1 MRMHQLPPSGRAAV
15 YVLQRI
21 DRRCFK
27 VGWALDPMQRVRQLP
42 EYDAL
47 QLDLDHSVALW
58 LPSRKRAEQIERAV
72 HKALAPYAAD
82 ARHHATGHSEWFGPV
97 AHPVAVRML
106 AQMPT
111 SERSDARGRL
121 EPLTLQAP
129 RSDGVS
135 QQTGAQEVWWALE
148 DLWARLAT
156 CCPVSVDGDGEVHQL
171 VLVGFRHA
179 REGDVA
185 ALRQHV
191 FDTETYTWRA
201 AGQRGE
207 FVRLLEYRGDDLVC
221 TLTTL
226 RRIDAWP
233 DGKEL
238 IWQVKG
244 LLLRLQ
250 RSMTRRRMAT
260 THAGSAHEPEHHHA
274 QATPPG
280 HRRRCLEPE
289 PQCRAVLASSV
300 SGRADV
306 AHPGVRWRAV
316 HAPSDRTT
324 ARRWARQHPNEAG
337 APVSKS
343 EDRSPRGFG
352 SASLVARASAGAQ
365 KGVRRQPARRPTST
379 PGPATA

>member
-1 MRMHQLPPSGRAAV
+1 MRIHQLPQASRAAV

-97 AHPVAVRML
+97 THSVAVRML

-121 EPLTLQAP
+121 EPLTSQAP

-221 TLTTL
+221 TLTSL
-226 RRIDAWP
+226 RRVGGWP
-233 DGKEL
+233 DGPEL
-238 IWQVKG
+238 VWQVRG
-244 LLLRLQ
+244 FLLRLQ
-250 RSMTRRRMAT
+250 RSTTRRHRAT
-260 THAGSAHEPEHHHA
+260 TH
-274 QATPPG
+274 
-280 HRRRCLEPE
+280 
-289 PQCRAVLASSV
+289 
-300 SGRADV
+300 SGECA
-306 AHPGVRWRAV
+306 
-316 HAPSDRTT
+316 
-324 ARRWARQHPNEAG
+324 
-337 APVSKS
+337 
-343 EDRSPRGFG
+343 
-352 SASLVARASAGAQ
+352 
-365 KGVRRQPARRPTST
+365 
-379 PGPATA
+379 